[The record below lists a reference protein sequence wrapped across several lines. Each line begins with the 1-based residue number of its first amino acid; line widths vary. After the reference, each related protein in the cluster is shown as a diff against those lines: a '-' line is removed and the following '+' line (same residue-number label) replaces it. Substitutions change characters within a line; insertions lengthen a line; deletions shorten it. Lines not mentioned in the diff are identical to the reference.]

1 MLADFQ
7 EASHTHS
14 TDTDREI
21 SGESDQGHYTRFLRD
36 VVWSRYRES
45 SPKCNY
51 PPGNSEEKC
60 PYIGHSTAYV
70 GEEGWLSAFKG
81 VAVSVYIA
89 LINWVPAIY
98 SVSILRLNDSRW
110 FIDQLKYRLVDGV
123 PIKLR
128 ASNTGRVSFTAKWLA
143 VVHRSAII

>member
-1 MLADFQ
+1 M
-7 EASHTHS
+7 
-14 TDTDREI
+14 
-21 SGESDQGHYTRFLRD
+21 
-36 VVWSRYRES
+36 
-45 SPKCNY
+45 
-51 PPGNSEEKC
+51 
-60 PYIGHSTAYV
+60 

-128 ASNTGRVSFTAKWLA
+128 ASNTGRVSFTAK
-143 VVHRSAII
+143 